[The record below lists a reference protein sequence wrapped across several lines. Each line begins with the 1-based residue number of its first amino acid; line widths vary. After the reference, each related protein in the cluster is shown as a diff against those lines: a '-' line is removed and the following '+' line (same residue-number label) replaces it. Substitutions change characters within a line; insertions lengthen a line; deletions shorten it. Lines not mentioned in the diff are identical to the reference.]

1 MKIALS
7 KKEICVLVYKNYHSE
22 LGFDTIQFE
31 LDLRRLFRG

>member
-7 KKEICVLVYKNYHSE
+7 KKEIRILVYKNYHPE

-31 LDLRRLFRG
+31 LDLRRLFK